1 MVRFF
6 FFLFFWRWCGFLL
19 TSLSCS
25 TFFFFT
31 AFMGLASGR
40 IQVTLH
46 GGPVQLCCEALAQ
59 LPGEMRNQL
68 VGAGVIAPTF
78 L

>member
-1 MVRFF
+1 
-6 FFLFFWRWCGFLL
+6 LFY
-19 TSLSCS
+19 
-25 TFFFFT
+25 FFFFT

-46 GGPVQLCCEALAQ
+46 GGPIQLHFEALAQ

-68 VGAGVIAPTF
+68 VGAGVIASTF
-78 L
+78 S